1 MSSVPARYGPPSP
14 PTWGRALVAAVVPY
28 IACSLPVFLTAT
40 LAIRLREDL
49 HFDEARLGALLAM
62 FAVGGA
68 VAAPTAGRLAERI
81 GPGPSLRLASA
92 SSGMVTIAIAI
103 GARSWGQ
110 MAALVMV
117 SGIIST
123 FMMSANNLWLARA
136 LGGQKMGL
144 AFGIKQSGGPAAA
157 MLAGLAV
164 PTLAAVIGWRW
175 TFATF
180 GMLAMLASLSIP
192 GGVSRGSGRSAPSR
206 AGDLTLTPMVVLTF
220 GVGLG
225 TAAASAFTGFAV
237 TASVEQA
244 GVRESVAGLIF
255 AIGAAVG
262 IMSRVSLGRWIDG
275 RPGAGFE
282 VPAAMVAAGT
292 LGFLALATGI
302 RPAFL
307 VAVPFGFATAWGWVG
322 LFHHALTRAN
332 VNAPAAATGI
342 IMVGTNLGVLT
353 GPLVFGLV
361 SSHSFRVAWLVNAA
375 VSLLGA
381 AALMTGQRLVRRE
394 SLRSTSTQ

>member
-1 MSSVPARYGPPSP
+1 MGSVPAHYGSPSSI
-14 PTWGRALVAAVVPY
+14 TWGRAIVAAVVPY
-28 IACSLPVFLTAT
+28 IVCTMPVFLTAT

-68 VAAPTAGRLAERI
+68 VASPSAGRLAERI
-81 GPGPSLRLASA
+81 GPGPSLRLACA
-92 SSGMVTIAIAI
+92 SSGIVTIAIAI

-110 MAALVMV
+110 MAALVAV
-117 SGIIST
+117 SGIVTT

-164 PTLAAVIGWRW
+164 PTLAATIGWRW

-180 GMLAMLASLSIP
+180 GMFAVLASLTIP
-192 GGVSRGSGRSAPSR
+192 RGVSQGSGRSAPSR
-206 AGDLTLTPMVVLTF
+206 VGDLALTPMVVLTV
-220 GVGLG
+220 GVGVS

-237 TASVEQA
+237 TASVYQA
-244 GVRESVAGLIF
+244 GISESVAGLIF
-255 AIGAAVG
+255 ATGAAVG

-282 VPAAMVAAGT
+282 VPAAMVAAGA
-292 LGFLALATGI
+292 LGFLALATGS

-322 LFHHALTRAN
+322 LFHHALTRVN

-342 IMVGTNLGVLT
+342 IMVGTNLGVVT
-353 GPLVFGLV
+353 GPFVFGLV
-361 SSHSFRVAWLVNAA
+361 STHSFRAAWLVNAA
-375 VSLLGA
+375 GSLLGA
-381 AALMTGQRLVRRE
+381 TALMIGQRLVHRE
-394 SLRSTSTQ
+394 SLGSTSAQ